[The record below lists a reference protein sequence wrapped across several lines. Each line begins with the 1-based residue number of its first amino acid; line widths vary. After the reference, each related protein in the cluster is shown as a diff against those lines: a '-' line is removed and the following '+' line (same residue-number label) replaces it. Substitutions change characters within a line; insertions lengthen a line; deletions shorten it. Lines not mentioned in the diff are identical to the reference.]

1 MGIKLLLGSDYH
13 GSPRLIRQA
22 LAHLPEVDAYIN
34 CGVFC
39 SKAGKPSRKATQGF
53 HPQPKQ
59 RWFICNPFWRQW
71 RAWAN
76 PGSFYLATTIQQ
88 LRF

>member
-13 GSPRLIRQA
+13 GSARLIRQA

-34 CGVFC
+34 CGDFC

-53 HPQPKQ
+53 HPAAQAEVVHLQ
-59 RWFICNPFWRQW
+59 SFWRQW